1 MTDSGASSGSTA
13 KFGDSD
19 SLERAVA
26 LPTVE
31 ELGSIEDAP
40 ILAASD
46 EELGSAV
53 FVPSVVSGIL
63 STGLISSGSSTAT
76 AKVPSR
82 AWKRWTKDQNAWED
96 PTTGNRRRYRCPKS
110 GEAICVAT
118 HNVLAD
124 TGYYVIDKGT
134 GGTIAADRAEAYTR
148 SRGGAIW

>member
-26 LPTVE
+26 LHTVE

-40 ILAASD
+40 ILAVSD

-82 AWKRWTKDQNAWED
+82 ASTSRS
-96 PTTGNRRRYRCPKS
+96 PSVRGGRRTRTRGRTPPP
-110 GEAICVAT
+110 AI
-118 HNVLAD
+118 D
-124 TGYYVIDKGT
+124 DE
-134 GGTIAADRAEAYTR
+134 IAALRVVRPSASLRATSSPTLATT
-148 SRGGAIW
+148 